1 MSCSV
6 TIPTRRQSFGKVQQ
20 CLYTL
25 AERDSMK
32 ALQYLQLVDTVWIA
46 GKEQCVQSFLDPN
59 AFSKY
64 SALVGKRDVDRKSK
78 AMEPQ
83 RPIME
88 T

>member
-1 MSCSV
+1 MYCSV

>member
-1 MSCSV
+1 
-6 TIPTRRQSFGKVQQ
+6 
-20 CLYTL
+20 
-25 AERDSMK
+25 MK
-32 ALQYLQLVDTVWIA
+32 GLQNLQLVDTVWIA
-46 GKEQCVQSFLDPN
+46 GKEQSFLDPN